1 MRPKITQEIFDATAP
16 GEVFAKGEAPDS
28 PDGLHMTGSSQLL
41 RWVCVKG
48 WADDWCMYCDWAYKH
63 WSEIER
69 LGQKVSG
76 IHNIMRVIDIPL
88 NLMKRYRI

>member
-1 MRPKITQEIFDATAP
+1 MRQVITQETFDATAP

-28 PDGLHMTGSSQLL
+28 PDGLHMTGSGQLL

-63 WSEIER
+63 WSEVER
-69 LGQKVSG
+69 LGQKVG
-76 IHNIMRVIDIPL
+76 EKRNILKVIDISSD
-88 NLMKRYRI
+88 LMSKYRM